1 MADQRDSSMQVL
13 IDGDLIESALSLATS
28 MGWGEASPSHLV
40 ERVLREWIDAHSDGG
55 IDLHKDLDDLRD
67 LAARIQTG
75 IAHLGTAAERRTQA
89 QHPRDLRSPIGGE
102 RRSSANPAAQLG
114 ECDLHPLEAT
124 ALTYIR
130 SLAGTDDVTLPIGY
144 KAIAKA
150 VETSPNGA
158 RKIVGRLVDE
168 GFLVVVEPPIGS
180 RGARY
185 RIPVNRT

>member
-1 MADQRDSSMQVL
+1 MADQRDTSMQIL

-28 MGWGEASPSHLV
+28 MGWSEASPARLV

-55 IDLHKDLDDLRD
+55 IDLHKDLDDIRD
-67 LAARIQTG
+67 LVARIQTG
-75 IAHLGTAAERRTQA
+75 IAHLGIAAERRTQA
-89 QHPRDLRSPIGGE
+89 QDPRDIPSPIAGEGRSP
-102 RRSSANPAAQLG
+102 ANPPAQLG
-114 ECDLHPLEAT
+114 EGHLHPLETT

-130 SLAGTDDVTLPIGY
+130 SLAGTDGVTSPIGY
-144 KAIAKA
+144 KTIAKA

-168 GFLVVVEPPIGS
+168 GYLLVVEPPIGS